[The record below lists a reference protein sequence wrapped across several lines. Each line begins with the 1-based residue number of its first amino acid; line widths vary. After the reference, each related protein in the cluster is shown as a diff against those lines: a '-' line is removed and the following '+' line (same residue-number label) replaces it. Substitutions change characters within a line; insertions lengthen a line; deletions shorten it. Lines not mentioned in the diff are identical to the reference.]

1 MRSSTISEK
10 LKKQLAALPAR
21 PGVYLMRN
29 ARGEVIYVGKAAKL
43 KDRVRSYFGSPHMME
58 PKTLALR
65 QHIDDFEYIIVGNAG
80 EALILEATLIKRHQP
95 FFNIRLKDDKR
106 YPYLKVDIQNPWPR
120 VYITRRIEKDGA
132 RYFGPYASAGS
143 VRATLDLTKKLFP
156 WRSCTKEITGKDA
169 RPCLDYYIKRCIAP
183 CTAFCTKEE
192 YDEVIE
198 DVILFLEGKAD
209 DVMRRLRDQ
218 MTRAAEQMEYERA
231 AQVRDQLRSIERTVE
246 RQMVSTTRQED
257 VDIFGIARDGDQ
269 ACVQVFFVRGTQ
281 MIGRDTFV
289 LEGVRDESDNAVL
302 TNFLLQ
308 YYEGAQYIP
317 KLVAIPSEAEDRE
330 TIEELLT
337 EKRGSLVEV
346 RVPER
351 GEKKRL
357 VELAGENAK
366 ESLSLMR
373 VKWMADAN
381 KTELALEQLMEE
393 LSLPDV
399 PHRIECYDNSNIQGT
414 NPVSS
419 MVVFVDGKP
428 ETSQYRRFKVKTVVG
443 ADDFATM
450 AEVLRRRFKN
460 HGKQVNHGDTE
471 GTEALDAQG
480 DPAGVERDETSP
492 NPKSKIQNPEG
503 WALPD
508 LVIIDGGKGQL
519 GARGGESVKANGES
533 GAGPADTQ
541 SSVLSPQ
548 SSDGWALP
556 DLVIIDGGK
565 GQLGAAVQVMRE
577 LGVHHIPTVGLAKR
591 FEELFVPDEDEPVVL
606 PRGSEALYLVQRVRD
621 EAHRFAITFHRQV
634 RGKSSIQSALDT
646 IPGIGPK
653 RKKALLRKFG
663 SVKQIRE
670 ADVEEIASTVGF
682 TKALAEKVKAE
693 L

>member
-1 MRSSTISEK
+1 MGRHYTGLVASSTISEK
-10 LKKQLAALPAR
+10 IRKQLAALPAR
-21 PGVYLMRN
+21 PGVYIMRN
-29 ARGEVIYVGKAAKL
+29 AKGEVIYVGKAAKL

-58 PKTLALR
+58 PKTRALR
-65 QHIDDFEYIIVGNAG
+65 EHIEDFEYIVVGNAG

-106 YPYLKVDIQNPWPR
+106 YPYLKVDVQNPWPR

-183 CTAFCTKEE
+183 CTSFCTSEE
-192 YDEVIE
+192 YGEVVE
-198 DVILFLEGKAD
+198 DVILFLEGKSD
-209 DVMRRLRDQ
+209 DVLRRLRHQ
-218 MTRAAEQMEYERA
+218 MEAAAERMEYERA

-246 RQMVSTTRQED
+246 RQMVSTTRKED

-289 LEGVRDESDNAVL
+289 LEGVRDEAESAVL
-302 TNFLLQ
+302 ANFLLQ

-317 KLVAIPSEAEDRE
+317 KLVAIPSDAEERE

-357 VELAGENAK
+357 VELAGDNAR
-366 ESLSLMR
+366 EALSHMR

-381 KTELALEQLMEE
+381 KTEQALEQLMEE
-393 LSLPDV
+393 LSLPEM

-414 NPVSS
+414 SPVSS
-419 MVVFVDGKP
+419 MVVFIDGKP
-428 ETSQYRRFKVKTVVG
+428 ATNQYRRFKVKTVVG

-460 HGKQVNHGDTE
+460 HAKTADQGE
-471 GTEALDAQG
+471 QG
-480 DPAGVERDETSP
+480 DSANLEAPDRVADRGA
-492 NPKSKIQNPEG
+492 EG
-503 WALPD
+503 WETPD
-508 LVIIDGGKGQL
+508 LVIIDGG
-519 GARGGESVKANGES
+519 R
-533 GAGPADTQ
+533 
-541 SSVLSPQ
+541 
-548 SSDGWALP
+548 
-556 DLVIIDGGK
+556 

-577 LGVHHIPTVGLAKR
+577 LGVHHIPAVGLAKR

-606 PRGSEALYLVQRVRD
+606 PRGSEALYLVQRLRD

-663 SVKQIRE
+663 SVKQIRQ
-670 ADVEEIASTVGF
+670 ADVAEIASTVGF
-682 TKALAEKVKAE
+682 TSALAEKVKAE

>member
-1 MRSSTISEK
+1 MSEK
-10 LKKQLAALPAR
+10 IRKQLAALPAR
-21 PGVYLMRN
+21 PGVYIMRN
-29 ARGEVIYVGKAAKL
+29 AKGEVIYVGKAAKL

-58 PKTLALR
+58 PKTRALR
-65 QHIDDFEYIIVGNAG
+65 EHIEDFEYIVVGNAG

-106 YPYLKVDIQNPWPR
+106 YPYLKVDVQNPWPR

-183 CTAFCTKEE
+183 CTSFCTSEE
-192 YDEVIE
+192 YGEVIE
-198 DVILFLEGKAD
+198 DVILFLEGKSD
-209 DVMRRLRDQ
+209 DVLRRLRHQ
-218 MTRAAEQMEYERA
+218 MEAAAERMEYERA

-246 RQMVSTTRQED
+246 RQMVSTTRKED

-289 LEGVRDESDNAVL
+289 LEGVRDEAESAVL
-302 TNFLLQ
+302 ANFLLQ

-317 KLVAIPSEAEDRE
+317 KLVAIPSDAEERA

-357 VELAGENAK
+357 VELAGDNAR
-366 ESLSLMR
+366 EALSHMR

-381 KTELALEQLMEE
+381 KTEQALEQLMEE
-393 LSLPDV
+393 LSLPEM

-414 NPVSS
+414 SPVSS
-419 MVVFVDGKP
+419 MVVFIDGKP
-428 ETSQYRRFKVKTVVG
+428 ATNQYRRFKVKTVVG

-460 HGKQVNHGDTE
+460 HAKTADQGEQGDSANLEAPDRVADRATE
-471 GTEALDAQG
+471 GW
-480 DPAGVERDETSP
+480 ET
-492 NPKSKIQNPEG
+492 
-503 WALPD
+503 PD
-508 LVIIDGGKGQL
+508 LVIIDGG
-519 GARGGESVKANGES
+519 R
-533 GAGPADTQ
+533 
-541 SSVLSPQ
+541 
-548 SSDGWALP
+548 
-556 DLVIIDGGK
+556 

-577 LGVHHIPTVGLAKR
+577 LGVHHIPAVGLAKR

-606 PRGSEALYLVQRVRD
+606 PRGSEALYLVQRLRD

-670 ADVEEIASTVGF
+670 ADVAEIASTVGF
-682 TKALAEKVKAE
+682 TSALAEKVKAE

>member
-1 MRSSTISEK
+1 MGIAKLDPVASSTISEK
-10 LKKQLAALPAR
+10 IRKQLAALPAR
-21 PGVYLMRN
+21 PGVYIMRN
-29 ARGEVIYVGKAAKL
+29 AKGEVIYVGKAAKL

-65 QHIDDFEYIIVGNAG
+65 QHIDDFEYIVVGNAG

-106 YPYLKVDIQNPWPR
+106 YPYLKVDVQNPWPR

-198 DVILFLEGKAD
+198 DVILFLEGKSD
-209 DVMRRLRDQ
+209 DVLRRLREQ
-218 MTRAAEQMEYERA
+218 MERAAEQMEYERA

-246 RQMVSTTRQED
+246 RQMVSTTRKED
-257 VDIFGIARDGDQ
+257 VDVFGISRDGDQ

-281 MIGRDTFV
+281 MIGRDTFA
-289 LEGVRDESDNAVL
+289 LEGVRDETDSAVL

-317 KLVAIPSEAEDRE
+317 KLVAIPTDPEDRE

-381 KTELALEQLMEE
+381 KTEQALEQLQEE
-393 LSLPDV
+393 LSLPEL

-414 NPVSS
+414 SPVSS

-443 ADDFATM
+443 ADDFASM
-450 AEVLRRRFKN
+450 AEIMRRRFKN
-460 HGKQVNHGDTE
+460 HGRSAESAT
-471 GTEALDAQG
+471 
-480 DPAGVERDETSP
+480 P
-492 NPKSKIQNPEG
+492 NG
-503 WALPD
+503 
-508 LVIIDGGKGQL
+508 DGGPL
-519 GARGGESVKANGES
+519 SDDRAVGAAGDAALADAKSRPAAES
-533 GAGPADTQ
+533 G
-541 SSVLSPQ
+541 L
-548 SSDGWALP
+548 WELP

-565 GQLGAAVQVMRE
+565 GQLGAAVQAMRE
-577 LGVHHIPTVGLAKR
+577 IGVHHIPTVGLAKR

-606 PRGSEALYLVQRVRD
+606 PRGSEGLYLVQRVRD

-646 IPGIGPK
+646 IAGIGPK

-670 ADVEEIASTVGF
+670 ADVAEIASTVGF
-682 TKALAEKVKAE
+682 TQALAEKVKAE

>member
-1 MRSSTISEK
+1 MRATPGGSSTISEK
-10 LKKQLAALPAR
+10 IRKQLAALPAR

-29 ARGEVIYVGKAAKL
+29 AEGEVIYVGKAAKL

-58 PKTLALR
+58 PKTRALR
-65 QHIDDFEYIIVGNAG
+65 AQIDDFEYIVVGNAG

-183 CTAFCTKEE
+183 CTSYCTKEE

-198 DVILFLEGKAD
+198 QVILFLEGKAD
-209 DVMRRLRDQ
+209 DVLRRLRKQ
-218 MTRAAEQMEYERA
+218 MDDAAGRMEYERA
-231 AQVRDQLRSIERTVE
+231 AQIRDQLKAIERTVE
-246 RQMVSTTRQED
+246 RQMVSTTRKED
-257 VDIFGIARDGDQ
+257 VDIFGLARDGDQ

-289 LEGVRDESDNAVL
+289 VEGVRDEPDSAVL

-317 KLVAIPSEAEDRE
+317 RLVAIPSEADDRGAM
-330 TIEELLT
+330 EELLT
-337 EKRGSLVEV
+337 EKRGTLVEV

-351 GEKKRL
+351 GEKRRL
-357 VELAGENAK
+357 VELATENAK
-366 ESLSLMR
+366 EALALMR

-381 KTELALEQLMEE
+381 KTEQALEQLREE
-393 LSLPDV
+393 LSLPAI
-399 PHRIECYDNSNIQGT
+399 PRRIECYDNSNIQGT

-419 MVVFVDGKP
+419 MVVFLDGKP
-428 ETSQYRRFKVKTVVG
+428 APNQYRKFKVRTVEG
-443 ADDFATM
+443 ANDFATM
-450 AEVLRRRFKN
+450 QEVLRRRFGR
-460 HGKQVNHGDTE
+460 HAARRADAE
-471 GTEALDAQG
+471 GPGAGGPA
-480 DPAGVERDETSP
+480 PAGEQP
-492 NPKSKIQNPEG
+492 
-503 WALPD
+503 L
-508 LVIIDGGKGQL
+508 
-519 GARGGESVKANGES
+519 
-533 GAGPADTQ
+533 AGSEAWD
-541 SSVLSPQ
+541 
-548 SSDGWALP
+548 LP

-577 LGVHHIPTVGLAKR
+577 LGVYEIPAVGLAKR

-606 PRGSEALYLVQRVRD
+606 PRNSEALYLVQRIRD
-621 EAHRFAITFHRQV
+621 EAHRFAITYHRQV

-653 RKKALLRKFG
+653 RKKALLKKFG

-670 ADVEEIASTVGF
+670 ADVEEIAATVGF

>member
-1 MRSSTISEK
+1 MAPSTISEK
-10 LKKQLAALPAR
+10 IRRQLAALPAR
-21 PGVYLMRN
+21 PGVYIMRN
-29 ARGEVIYVGKAAKL
+29 AKGEVIYVGKAAKL

-58 PKTLALR
+58 PKTRALR
-65 QHIDDFEYIIVGNAG
+65 EHIEDFEYIVVGNAG

-106 YPYLKVDIQNPWPR
+106 YPYLKVDVQNPWPR

-183 CTAFCTKEE
+183 CTSFCTSEE
-192 YDEVIE
+192 YGEVVE
-198 DVILFLEGKAD
+198 DVILFLEGKSD
-209 DVMRRLRDQ
+209 DVLRRLRHQ
-218 MTRAAEQMEYERA
+218 MEAAAERMEYERA

-246 RQMVSTTRQED
+246 RQMVSTTRKED

-289 LEGVRDESDNAVL
+289 LEGVRDEAESAVL
-302 TNFLLQ
+302 ANFLLQ

-317 KLVAIPSEAEDRE
+317 KLVAIPSDAEERA

-357 VELAGENAK
+357 VELAGDNAR
-366 ESLSLMR
+366 EALSHMR

-381 KTELALEQLMEE
+381 KTEQALEQLMEE
-393 LSLPDV
+393 LSLPEM

-414 NPVSS
+414 SPVSS
-419 MVVFVDGKP
+419 MVVFIDGKP
-428 ETSQYRRFKVKTVVG
+428 ATNQYRRFKVKTVVG

-460 HGKQVNHGDTE
+460 HAKTADQGEQGDSANLEAPDRVADRATE
-471 GTEALDAQG
+471 GW
-480 DPAGVERDETSP
+480 ET
-492 NPKSKIQNPEG
+492 
-503 WALPD
+503 PD
-508 LVIIDGGKGQL
+508 LVIIDGG
-519 GARGGESVKANGES
+519 R
-533 GAGPADTQ
+533 
-541 SSVLSPQ
+541 
-548 SSDGWALP
+548 
-556 DLVIIDGGK
+556 

-577 LGVHHIPTVGLAKR
+577 LGVHHIPAVGLAKR
-591 FEELFVPDEDEPVVL
+591 FEELFVPDEDEPVIL
-606 PRGSEALYLVQRVRD
+606 PRGSEALYLVQRLRD

-670 ADVEEIASTVGF
+670 ADVAEIASTVGF
-682 TKALAEKVKAE
+682 TSALAEKVKAE

>member
-1 MRSSTISEK
+1 MASSTISEK
-10 LKKQLAALPAR
+10 IRRQLAALPAR
-21 PGVYLMRN
+21 PGVYIMRN
-29 ARGEVIYVGKAAKL
+29 AKGEVIYVGKAAKL

-58 PKTLALR
+58 PKTRALR
-65 QHIDDFEYIIVGNAG
+65 EHIEDFEYIVVGNAG

-106 YPYLKVDIQNPWPR
+106 YPYLKVDVQNPWPR

-183 CTAFCTKEE
+183 CTSFCTSEE
-192 YDEVIE
+192 YGEVVE
-198 DVILFLEGKAD
+198 DVILFLEGKSD
-209 DVMRRLRDQ
+209 DVLRRLRHQ
-218 MTRAAEQMEYERA
+218 MEAAAERMEYERA

-246 RQMVSTTRQED
+246 RQMVSTTRKED

-289 LEGVRDESDNAVL
+289 LEGVRDEAESAVL
-302 TNFLLQ
+302 ANFLLQ

-317 KLVAIPSEAEDRE
+317 KLVAIPSDAEERE

-357 VELAGENAK
+357 VELAGDNAR
-366 ESLSLMR
+366 EALSHMR

-381 KTELALEQLMEE
+381 KTEQALEQLMEE
-393 LSLPDV
+393 LSLPEI

-414 NPVSS
+414 SPVSS
-419 MVVFVDGKP
+419 MVVFIDGKP
-428 ETSQYRRFKVKTVVG
+428 ATNQYRRFKVKTVVG

-460 HGKQVNHGDTE
+460 HAKTADQGEQGDSANLEAPDRVADRGTE
-471 GTEALDAQG
+471 GW
-480 DPAGVERDETSP
+480 ET
-492 NPKSKIQNPEG
+492 
-503 WALPD
+503 PD
-508 LVIIDGGKGQL
+508 LVIIDGG
-519 GARGGESVKANGES
+519 R
-533 GAGPADTQ
+533 
-541 SSVLSPQ
+541 
-548 SSDGWALP
+548 
-556 DLVIIDGGK
+556 

-577 LGVHHIPTVGLAKR
+577 LGVHHIPAVGLAKR

-606 PRGSEALYLVQRVRD
+606 PRGSEALYLVQRLRD

-670 ADVEEIASTVGF
+670 ADVAEIASTVGF
-682 TKALAEKVKAE
+682 TSALAEKVKAE

>member
-1 MRSSTISEK
+1 MPSSTISEK

-21 PGVYLMRN
+21 PGVYIMRN

-65 QHIDDFEYIIVGNAG
+65 QHIDDFEYIVVGNAG

-209 DVMRRLRDQ
+209 DVIRRLRDQ
-218 MTRAAEQMEYERA
+218 MNRASEQMEYERA

-246 RQMVSTTRQED
+246 RQMVATTRKED

-289 LEGVRDESDNAVL
+289 LEGVRDETDSTVL

-308 YYEGAQYIP
+308 YYEGAQYVP
-317 KLVAIPSEAEDRE
+317 KLVAIPTEAEDRE
-330 TIEELLT
+330 TIEELLS

-381 KTELALEQLMEE
+381 KTELALAQLTEE
-393 LSLPDV
+393 LSLPGI

-414 NPVSS
+414 SPVSS
-419 MVVFVDGKP
+419 MVVFIDGKP

-460 HGKQVNHGDTE
+460 HAARVNQEGAE
-471 GTEALDAQG
+471 GTGTSERNGEAASRED
-480 DPAGVERDETSP
+480 
-492 NPKSKIQNPEG
+492 
-503 WALPD
+503 
-508 LVIIDGGKGQL
+508 
-519 GARGGESVKANGES
+519 GESRTVNRE
-533 GAGPADTQ
+533 
-541 SSVLSPQ
+541 
-548 SSDGWALP
+548 SDGWELP

-577 LGVHHIPTVGLAKR
+577 LGVHDIPTVGLAKR

-653 RKKALLRKFG
+653 RKKSLLRKFG

>member
-1 MRSSTISEK
+1 MGRHYTGFVASSTISEK
-10 LKKQLAALPAR
+10 IRKQLAALPAR
-21 PGVYLMRN
+21 PGVYIMRN
-29 ARGEVIYVGKAAKL
+29 AKGEVIYVGKAAKL

-58 PKTLALR
+58 PKTRALR
-65 QHIDDFEYIIVGNAG
+65 EHIEDFEYIVVGNAG

-106 YPYLKVDIQNPWPR
+106 YPYLKVDVQNPWPR

-183 CTAFCTKEE
+183 CTSFCTSEE
-192 YDEVIE
+192 YGEVVE
-198 DVILFLEGKAD
+198 DVILFLEGKSD
-209 DVMRRLRDQ
+209 DVLRRLRHQ
-218 MTRAAEQMEYERA
+218 MEAAAERMEYERA

-246 RQMVSTTRQED
+246 RQMVSTTRKED

-289 LEGVRDESDNAVL
+289 LEGVRDEAESAVL
-302 TNFLLQ
+302 ANFLLQ

-317 KLVAIPSEAEDRE
+317 KLVAIPSDAEERE

-357 VELAGENAK
+357 VELAGDNAR
-366 ESLSLMR
+366 EALSHMR

-381 KTELALEQLMEE
+381 KTEQALEQLMEE
-393 LSLPDV
+393 LSLPEM

-414 NPVSS
+414 SPVSS
-419 MVVFVDGKP
+419 MVVFIDGKP
-428 ETSQYRRFKVKTVVG
+428 ATNQYRRFKVKTVVG

-460 HGKQVNHGDTE
+460 HAKTADQGE
-471 GTEALDAQG
+471 QG
-480 DPAGVERDETSP
+480 DSANLEAPDRVADRGA
-492 NPKSKIQNPEG
+492 EG
-503 WALPD
+503 WETPD
-508 LVIIDGGKGQL
+508 LVIIDGG
-519 GARGGESVKANGES
+519 R
-533 GAGPADTQ
+533 
-541 SSVLSPQ
+541 
-548 SSDGWALP
+548 
-556 DLVIIDGGK
+556 

-577 LGVHHIPTVGLAKR
+577 LGVHHIPAVGLAKR

-606 PRGSEALYLVQRVRD
+606 PRGSEALYLVQRLRD

-670 ADVEEIASTVGF
+670 ADVAEIASTVGF
-682 TKALAEKVKAE
+682 TSALAEKVKAE

>member
-1 MRSSTISEK
+1 MNANELRGNELKQAEGMREPGRGAPRGSSTISEK
-10 LKKQLAALPAR
+10 IRKQLAALPAK

-29 ARGEVIYVGKAAKL
+29 AEGEVIYVGKAAKL

-58 PKTLALR
+58 PKTRALR
-65 QHIDDFEYIIVGNAG
+65 QQIDDFEYIVVGNAG

-183 CTAFCTKEE
+183 CTSYCTKEE

-198 DVILFLEGKAD
+198 QVLLFLEGKAD
-209 DVMRRLRDQ
+209 DVLRRLRKQ
-218 MTRAAEQMEYERA
+218 MAGAAERMEYERA
-231 AQVRDQLRSIERTVE
+231 AQVRDQLKAIERTVE
-246 RQMVSTTRQED
+246 RQMVSTTRKED
-257 VDIFGIARDGDQ
+257 VDIFGMARESDQ

-281 MIGRDTFV
+281 MIGRDTFM
-289 LEGVRDESDNAVL
+289 LEGVRDEPDSAVL

-317 KLVAIPSEAEDRE
+317 KLVAIPAEADDRD
-330 TIEELLT
+330 TMEELLT

-351 GEKKRL
+351 GEKRRL
-357 VELAGENAK
+357 VELAAENAK
-366 ESLSLMR
+366 EALAQMR
-373 VKWMADAN
+373 VRWMADAN
-381 KTELALEQLMEE
+381 KTEQALEQLREE
-393 LSLPDV
+393 LSLPEI
-399 PHRIECYDNSNIQGT
+399 PRRIECYDNSNIQGT
-414 NPVSS
+414 SPVSS
-419 MVVFVDGKP
+419 MVVFIDGKP
-428 ETSQYRRFKVKTVVG
+428 ATNQYRKFKVRTVEG

-450 AEVLRRRFKN
+450 QEVLRRRFAR
-460 HGKQVNHGDTE
+460 HGRGAPGAAGGAATEEHGGAEAQRSE
-471 GTEALDAQG
+471 GG
-480 DPAGVERDETSP
+480 PPAG
-492 NPKSKIQNPEG
+492 
-503 WALPD
+503 
-508 LVIIDGGKGQL
+508 
-519 GARGGESVKANGES
+519 GEAPR
-533 GAGPADTQ
+533 AGDAWD
-541 SSVLSPQ
+541 
-548 SSDGWALP
+548 LP

-577 LGVHHIPTVGLAKR
+577 LGVYQIPAVGLAKR
-591 FEELFVPDEDEPVVL
+591 FEELYVPDEDEPVVL
-606 PRGSEALYLVQRVRD
+606 PRNSEALYLVQRIRD
-621 EAHRFAITFHRQV
+621 EAHRFAITYHRQV
-634 RGKSSIQSALDT
+634 RAKSSIQSALDT

-653 RKKALLRKFG
+653 RKKALLKKFG

-670 ADVEEIASTVGF
+670 ADVEDVAATVGF
-682 TKALAEKVKAE
+682 TRALAEKVKAE

>member
-1 MRSSTISEK
+1 VRSSTISEK

-29 ARGEVIYVGKAAKL
+29 AKGEVIYVGKAAKL

-519 GARGGESVKANGES
+519 GA
-533 GAGPADTQ
+533 
-541 SSVLSPQ
+541 
-548 SSDGWALP
+548 
-556 DLVIIDGGK
+556 
-565 GQLGAAVQVMRE
+565 AVQVMRE

-670 ADVEEIASTVGF
+670 ADVEDIASTVGF
-682 TKALAEKVKAE
+682 TKALAEKVKSE

>member
-1 MRSSTISEK
+1 MASSTISEK
-10 LKKQLAALPAR
+10 IKKQLAALPAR
-21 PGVYLMRN
+21 PGVYIMRN
-29 ARGEVIYVGKAAKL
+29 AKGEVIYVGKAAKL
-43 KDRVRSYFGSPHMME
+43 NNRVRSYFGSPHMME
-58 PKTLALR
+58 PKTRALR
-65 QHIDDFEYIIVGNAG
+65 EHIEDFEYIVVGNAG

-106 YPYLKVDIQNPWPR
+106 YPYLKVDVQNPWPR

-156 WRSCTKEITGKDA
+156 WRSCTKEITGNDA

-192 YDEVIE
+192 YQEVIE
-198 DVILFLEGKAD
+198 DVILFLEGKSD
-209 DVMRRLRDQ
+209 DVLRRLREQ
-218 MTRAAEQMEYERA
+218 MERAAEGMEYERA

-246 RQMVSTTRQED
+246 RQMVSTTRKED
-257 VDIFGIARDGDQ
+257 VDVFGVAREGDQ

-289 LEGVRDESDNAVL
+289 LEGVRDETDSAVL
-302 TNFLLQ
+302 ANFLLQ

-317 KLVAIPSEAEDRE
+317 KLVAIPTEADERE

-337 EKRGSLVEV
+337 EKRGALVEV

-357 VELAGENAK
+357 IELAGENAK
-366 ESLSLMR
+366 EALDMMR
-373 VKWMADAN
+373 VKWMADAD
-381 KTELALEQLMEE
+381 KTEQALDQLMEE
-393 LSLPDV
+393 LSLPEP

-414 NPVSS
+414 SPVSS

-428 ETSQYRRFKVKTVVG
+428 ETNQYRRFKVKTVVG

-460 HGKQVNHGDTE
+460 HAKLAESEKGK
-471 GTEALDAQG
+471 
-480 DPAGVERDETSP
+480 
-492 NPKSKIQNPEG
+492 
-503 WALPD
+503 
-508 LVIIDGGKGQL
+508 
-519 GARGGESVKANGES
+519 GES
-533 GAGPADTQ
+533 GAGAGIANDSIQNPILPGKDKIQ
-541 SSVLSPQ
+541 NP
-548 SSDGWALP
+548 DGWALP

-634 RGKSSIQSALDT
+634 RAKSSIQSALDT

-670 ADVEEIASTVGF
+670 AEVEEIASTLGF
-682 TKALAEKVKAE
+682 TRALAEKVKAE

>member
-1 MRSSTISEK
+1 MR
-10 LKKQLAALPAR
+10 KQLAALPAK

-29 ARGEVIYVGKAAKL
+29 AEGEVIYVGKAAKL

-58 PKTLALR
+58 PKTRALR
-65 QHIDDFEYIIVGNAG
+65 QQIDDFEYIVVGNAG

-183 CTAFCTKEE
+183 CTSYCTKEE

-198 DVILFLEGKAD
+198 QVLLFLEGKAD
-209 DVMRRLRDQ
+209 DVLRRLRKQ
-218 MTRAAEQMEYERA
+218 MAGAAERMEYERA
-231 AQVRDQLRSIERTVE
+231 AQVRDQLKAIERTVE
-246 RQMVSTTRQED
+246 RQMVSTTRKED
-257 VDIFGIARDGDQ
+257 VDIFGMARESDQ

-281 MIGRDTFV
+281 MIGRDTFM
-289 LEGVRDESDNAVL
+289 LEGVRDEPDSAVL

-317 KLVAIPSEAEDRE
+317 KLVAIPAEADDRD
-330 TIEELLT
+330 TMEELLT

-351 GEKKRL
+351 GEKRRL
-357 VELAGENAK
+357 VELAAENAK
-366 ESLSLMR
+366 EALAQMR
-373 VKWMADAN
+373 VRWMADAN
-381 KTELALEQLMEE
+381 KTEQALEQLREE
-393 LSLPDV
+393 LSLPEI
-399 PHRIECYDNSNIQGT
+399 PRRIECYDNSNIQGT
-414 NPVSS
+414 SPVSS
-419 MVVFVDGKP
+419 MVVFIDGKP
-428 ETSQYRRFKVKTVVG
+428 ATNQYRKFKVRTVEG

-450 AEVLRRRFKN
+450 QEVLRRRFAR
-460 HGKQVNHGDTE
+460 HGRGAPGAAGGAATE
-471 GTEALDAQG
+471 EHRGAEAQRSEG
-480 DPAGVERDETSP
+480 GPPAG
-492 NPKSKIQNPEG
+492 
-503 WALPD
+503 
-508 LVIIDGGKGQL
+508 
-519 GARGGESVKANGES
+519 GEAPR
-533 GAGPADTQ
+533 AGDAWD
-541 SSVLSPQ
+541 
-548 SSDGWALP
+548 LP

-577 LGVHHIPTVGLAKR
+577 LGVYQIPAVGLAKR
-591 FEELFVPDEDEPVVL
+591 FEELYVPDEVEPVVL
-606 PRGSEALYLVQRVRD
+606 PRNSEALYLVQRIRD
-621 EAHRFAITFHRQV
+621 EAHRFAITYHRQV
-634 RGKSSIQSALDT
+634 RAKSSIQSALDT

-653 RKKALLRKFG
+653 RKKALLKKFG

-670 ADVEEIASTVGF
+670 ADVEDVAATVGF
-682 TKALAEKVKAE
+682 TRALAEKVKAE

>member
-257 VDIFGIARDGDQ
+257 VE
-269 ACVQVFFVRGTQ
+269 
-281 MIGRDTFV
+281 IGRA
-289 LEGVRDESDNAVL
+289 SC
-302 TNFLLQ
+302 
-308 YYEGAQYIP
+308 
-317 KLVAIPSEAEDRE
+317 RE
-330 TIEELLT
+330 
-337 EKRGSLVEV
+337 
-346 RVPER
+346 RV
-351 GEKKRL
+351 
-357 VELAGENAK
+357 
-366 ESLSLMR
+366 
-373 VKWMADAN
+373 
-381 KTELALEQLMEE
+381 
-393 LSLPDV
+393 
-399 PHRIECYDNSNIQGT
+399 
-414 NPVSS
+414 
-419 MVVFVDGKP
+419 
-428 ETSQYRRFKVKTVVG
+428 
-443 ADDFATM
+443 
-450 AEVLRRRFKN
+450 
-460 HGKQVNHGDTE
+460 
-471 GTEALDAQG
+471 
-480 DPAGVERDETSP
+480 
-492 NPKSKIQNPEG
+492 
-503 WALPD
+503 
-508 LVIIDGGKGQL
+508 
-519 GARGGESVKANGES
+519 
-533 GAGPADTQ
+533 
-541 SSVLSPQ
+541 
-548 SSDGWALP
+548 
-556 DLVIIDGGK
+556 
-565 GQLGAAVQVMRE
+565 
-577 LGVHHIPTVGLAKR
+577 
-591 FEELFVPDEDEPVVL
+591 
-606 PRGSEALYLVQRVRD
+606 
-621 EAHRFAITFHRQV
+621 
-634 RGKSSIQSALDT
+634 
-646 IPGIGPK
+646 
-653 RKKALLRKFG
+653 
-663 SVKQIRE
+663 
-670 ADVEEIASTVGF
+670 
-682 TKALAEKVKAE
+682 
-693 L
+693 